1 MKKFYLF
8 LSVMLLTLVSVGFT
22 SCGDDNDEPKGSDL
36 VGTWQLK
43 AIDEDGG
50 SYENLVQFTK
60 NGVHQREV
68 FLGTFHDVDHDDES
82 QNCRSNSNQCHDP
95 VRKEHN
101 EHNADKLCTC
111 MEQVADTL
119 V

>member
-1 MKKFYLF
+1 
-8 LSVMLLTLVSVGFT
+8 MLLLFCIVCLNCIVSG
-22 SCGDDNDEPKGSDL
+22 
-36 VGTWQLK
+36 
-43 AIDEDGG
+43 IDFLHL
-50 SYENLVQFTK
+50 SVQFTK

-111 MEQVADTL
+111 MEQVANTL